1 MKKRWRRMSEALVRE
16 ADVYKRKNTKMK
28 KKRRGISIIIQKNM
42 RRIPIDIRTRNR
54 RKKVKKKIIEKDI
67 YSY

>member
-54 RKKVKKKIIEKDI
+54 RKDSEEKD
-67 YSY
+67 Y